1 MPEIPARFQH
11 AQALHQRGRL
21 ADAQR
26 IYEEILKEQSEHFG
40 ALHFLGVIA
49 AQTDQAERAVEL
61 MAKSLLLN
69 DKNAVAYNNYG
80 NALLKVHRC
89 EAAIENYDRAIALKR
104 DYADA
109 YFNRGLAFFGIED
122 CQAAIESYDK
132 AIALNSNN
140 PDAYFNR
147 ALTFSRLGNYTA
159 ALASYDLAIAY
170 RANYAEAYSNRG
182 LVLKELNQF
191 ETALASYDQAI
202 ALKPDFAEAYSNRGV
217 VLKQLGKTNAAL
229 ASYHQAIAIKPDF
242 ADACNNL
249 ANAFQHLRQYEAAIA
264 SYDRTIALNP
274 DFPSAFGMRQYAR
287 MQVCEW
293 SHFAAEQA
301 QLAAKI
307 ERGEATENPFCL
319 LALSG
324 SPLLQRKAAEIWV
337 RQKCPPDNSLPSLKD
352 RVRHDKIRIGY
363 FSSDFSDHPVSHL
376 MAELFETHDRSRFET
391 YAFSFGPDTRDE
403 VRKRVEK
410 AFDRFI
416 DVRGASDTEVALL
429 ARSMEIDVAVDLG
442 GFTQGCRPRIFA
454 MRAAPLQVSYIG
466 YLGTMGAE
474 YMDYLIADATIIPA
488 AEQRHYSEKI
498 LYLPSYQ
505 ANDSRRVVADKVFS
519 REELRLPQS
528 GFVFCCF
535 NTSYKIAPGTF
546 DSWMRILRRVEG
558 SVLLLYA
565 EAEAIENNLRKE
577 ARSRGV
583 DAARLVFGKRLPRPE
598 YLARYRA
605 ADLFLDTL
613 PYNAGTTASDALWM
627 GLPVLTCLGEA
638 FAGRVAASLLK
649 AIQLP
654 ELIAS
659 DQLEYEELAVELAHD
674 AQRLA
679 GIKQKL
685 AANRLT
691 TSLFDTPRFT
701 KHLEA
706 AYTKIYERYRADL
719 PAEHTYAIDE

>member
-1 MPEIPARFQH
+1 MAKIPVRFQR

-26 IYEEILKEQSEHFG
+26 IYEEILKKQSEHFG

-49 AQTDQAERAVEL
+49 AQTEQAERAMEL

-80 NALLKVHRC
+80 NALVKVHRC
-89 EAAIENYDRAIALKR
+89 QAAIENYDRAIALKR

-109 YFNRGLAFFGIED
+109 YFNRGVAFFDIED
-122 CQAAIESYDK
+122 YRAAIASYDK
-132 AIALNSNN
+132 AIALNRNN

-147 ALTFSRLGNYTA
+147 ALTFSRLNDYTA
-159 ALASYDLAIAY
+159 ALASYDLAIAN

-182 LVLKELNQF
+182 FVLKELNQF
-191 ETALASYDQAI
+191 EAALASYDQAI
-202 ALKPDFAEAYSNRGV
+202 AVKPDFAEAHSNRAL
-217 VLKQLGKTNAAL
+217 VLKELGKTNAAL
-229 ASYHQAIAIKPDF
+229 ASYNQAIAIKPDF
-242 ADACNNL
+242 ADAYNNL
-249 ANAFQHLRQYEAAIA
+249 ANAFQHLGQHEAATA
-264 SYDRTIALNP
+264 SYDRTIALKP

-293 SHFAAEQA
+293 DHFAAELV
-301 QLAAKI
+301 QLAATI
-307 ERGEATENPFCL
+307 ERGEAAENPFCL
-319 LALSG
+319 LALTG
-324 SPLLQRKAAEIWV
+324 SPLLQKKAAEIWV
-337 RQKCPPDNSLPSLKD
+337 RQKCPPAGRLRSMEDYA
-352 RVRHDKIRIGY
+352 RHDKIRIGY
-363 FSSDFSDHPVSHL
+363 FSSDFRDHPVSHL
-376 MAELFETHDRSRFET
+376 TVEPFETHDRSRFET
-391 YAFSFGPDTRDE
+391 SAFSFGPDTRDE
-403 VRKRVEK
+403 VRKRMEK

-416 DVRGASDTEVALL
+416 DVRRKFDHEVALL
-429 ARSMEIDVAVDLG
+429 ARSMEIDIAVDLG
-442 GFTQGCRPRIFA
+442 GFIQGCRPRIFA

-505 ANDSRRVVADKVFS
+505 ANDSKRVVADKVFS
-519 REELRLPQS
+519 REELGLPQT

-546 DSWMRILRRVEG
+546 DGWMRILTRVEG
-558 SVLLLYA
+558 SVLFMYSD
-565 EAEAIENNLRKE
+565 AEAIENNLRKE
-577 ARSRGV
+577 ARRRGV

-613 PYNAGTTASDALWM
+613 PYNAGTTASDALWV

-659 DQLEYEELAVELAHD
+659 GEAEYEELAVELATN

-679 GIKQKL
+679 EIKQRL
-685 AANRLT
+685 ATNRLT
-691 TSLFDTPRFT
+691 TPLFDTPMST
-701 KHLEA
+701 KQLEA
-706 AYTKIYERYRADL
+706 AYTKIYERYHADL
-719 PAEHTYAIDE
+719 PAEHTYVTGE